1 MDADLEK
8 PSLAKVLGV
17 KAESG
22 LAEVLRGQAE
32 LDSSIRWTGK
42 KLGVLAAGNV
52 GGDAARLLAQLV
64 AGDIFADL
72 IDRADA
78 LVVDLP
84 PFSGPGVGVAR
95 LCPKVVLVVQ
105 ADSTPM
111 EAARRAA
118 GELHH
123 PPVIINRAEGG
134 LPRWM
139 KGMLRE
145 GR

>member
-1 MDADLEK
+1 M
-8 PSLAKVLGV
+8 
-17 KAESG
+17 
-22 LAEVLRGQAE
+22 RG
-32 LDSSIRWTGK
+32 TGK
-42 KLGVLAAGNV
+42 KRGGVGGGNV

-105 ADSTPM
+105 AASTPM

-118 GELHH
+118 GALHH
-123 PPVIINRAEGG
+123 PPVIINRAECGP
-134 LPRWM
+134 PRSLDAIPRAH
-139 KGMLRE
+139 LRP
-145 GR
+145 GCLCCSFASFSCP